1 MINLSAA
8 YCQRCN
14 EMYITEGT
22 YNTFISDKDKSKLE
36 SEFILD
42 FFKWEGIRCWKWM
55 FDKGSSSDGYDSDSS
70 IVYGW
75 IYASS

>member
-1 MINLSAA
+1 MINLNAV

-22 YNTFISDKDKSKLE
+22 YNTFISDKDKNKLE

-42 FFKWEGIRCWKWM
+42 FFR
-55 FDKGSSSDGYDSDSS
+55 
-70 IVYGW
+70 
-75 IYASS
+75 

>member
-1 MINLSAA
+1 MKYGNDEDEKMINLSAA

-22 YNTFISDKDKSKLE
+22 YNAFISDKDKSKLE

-42 FFKWEGIRCWKWM
+42 FFK
-55 FDKGSSSDGYDSDSS
+55 
-70 IVYGW
+70 
-75 IYASS
+75 